1 MINEEEY
8 RLSGSSVH
16 RISQCPCSSSVFV
29 MNAVI
34 SVFVMNAV
42 IQNIVSSCHDRH
54 YLVVIAIYLVS

>member
-34 SVFVMNAV
+34 
-42 IQNIVSSCHDRH
+42 QNIVSSCHDRH